1 MKEYFVFYIVLAV
14 LIVLLIFVVLLY
26 SDYHSRTIAP
36 GLLSTNYQVSQISSD
51 FSIMKI
57 TPDTSTS
64 GGSLL
69 FGSGSVDA
77 EAEFSFIPIA
87 GDEQRKVS
95 GTIILLMGSSDA
107 GSNSIIL
114 QVKDLADGKVI
125 GDPSEFLVP
134 SISRWGLTPIRMR
147 WKTAQTDDRHNI
159 VLEIK
164 SAIGEDI
171 STGRVLLNSAYISY
185 Y

>member
-36 GLLSTNYQVSQISSD
+36 GLLSTNYQVREISSE
-51 FSIMKI
+51 FSTMKI
-57 TPDTSTS
+57 IPDTSTS
-64 GGSLL
+64 DGSLL

-77 EAEFSFIPIA
+77 EADLSFIPIA
-87 GDEQRKVS
+87 GDEKRKMS
-95 GTIILLMGSSDA
+95 GSIILLMGSSDA
-107 GSNSIIL
+107 GSNSVIL

-125 GDPSEFLVP
+125 GDPSEFLLP
-134 SISRWGLTPIRMR
+134 TISSWGLTPIRMI
-147 WKTAQTDDRHNI
+147 WKTAQTDTRHNI
-159 VLEIK
+159 VLEVK
-164 SAIGEDI
+164 SANEDNI
-171 STGRVLLNSAYISY
+171 SSGRVLLNSAYISY

>member
-26 SDYHSRTIAP
+26 SDYHSRTIVP
-36 GLLSTNYQVSQISSD
+36 GLLSTNHQVSRITSD
-51 FSIMKI
+51 FTTMKI
-57 TPDTSTS
+57 TPDTSS
-64 GGSLL
+64 SNGSIL
-69 FGSGSVDA
+69 FGSGSVDT
-77 EAEFSFIPIA
+77 EADFSFIPIA
-87 GDEQRKVS
+87 GDEKRKMS
-95 GTIILLMGSSDA
+95 GTIILLMGSNDS
-107 GSNSIIL
+107 GSNSVIL

-125 GDPSEFLVP
+125 GDPSEFLLP
-134 SISRWGLTPIRMR
+134 SISDWGLTPIRMR

-164 SAIGEDI
+164 SSGDDI
-171 STGRVLLNSAYISY
+171 SSGSVLLNSAYISY